1 MERLSRVQRW
11 VWFNLG
17 AIVWSALLV
26 VLACTVHDRGS
37 PNDPAMLFHSY
48 TLVQDVGPIILVLV
62 AAPLVISLVLARVL
76 YLKSTRRSFRAE
88 RAAWWVASLGVLVC
102 LPGLIVQGLWVLPAP
117 VFIIAAAATAPLAAR
132 ESLTSRDLEGRER
145 A

>member
-1 MERLSRVQRW
+1 MRLLRGSDRW
-11 VWFNLG
+11 VWFNL
-17 AIVWSALLV
+17 AALVWSALLI

-37 PNDPAMLFHSY
+37 ASDPSMLFHSY
-48 TLVQDVGPIILVLV
+48 TLVQDVGPVILVLV

-76 YLKSTRRSFRAE
+76 YLKTTRRSFRAE
-88 RAAWWVASLGVLVC
+88 RAAWWVASLSLLVC

-117 VFIIAAAATAPLAAR
+117 ALIVAAAATAPLGAR
-132 ESLTSRDLEGRER
+132 